1 MTILA
6 YRLVRIIETHADRL
20 AHTLLECIQ
29 QSDRACDYRIKVSG
43 EELESLVREVYK
55 DLGRWL
61 LTKTE
66 VDIEHRYMGIGA
78 LRAQQGVPLSQ
89 VIWCI
94 ALVKEN
100 LWHYFAAND
109 LLQEPAE
116 VFGELQ
122 MFQLLDEFID
132 RAMYYAAVGYERAR
146 GAPAADR

>member
-6 YRLVRIIETHADRL
+6 YRLVRIIETHADGL
-20 AHTLLECIQ
+20 ARTLRERIE
-29 QSDRACDYRIKVSG
+29 QSDRAYEYRSKVPG
-43 EELESLVREVYK
+43 EELERLVSEVYK
-55 DLGRWL
+55 DIGHWL
-61 LTKTE
+61 LTRTE
-66 VDIEHRYMGIGA
+66 QDIEHRYVAIGE

-89 VIWCI
+89 LIWCI

-100 LWHYFAAND
+100 LWHYFAAHE
-109 LLQEPAE
+109 LLQQPAE

-146 GAPAADR
+146 GAPAAGR